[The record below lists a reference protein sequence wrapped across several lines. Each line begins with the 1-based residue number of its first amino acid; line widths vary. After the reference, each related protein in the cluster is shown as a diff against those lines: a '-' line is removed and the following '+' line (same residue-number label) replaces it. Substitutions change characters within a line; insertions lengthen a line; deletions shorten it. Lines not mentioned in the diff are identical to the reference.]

1 MIKKTLD
8 KKLAVIAAAS
18 TFVSKVYEG
27 SLGNC
32 FCNLC
37 LFSKDA
43 FEVRFQYPLKLN
55 YSDLIEESFHES
67 FQAFKTEDNVKVD
80 RKILCKSA
88 LVVTYYIFFD

>member
-1 MIKKTLD
+1 MD
-8 KKLAVIAAAS
+8 QKLAVIAAAS
-18 TFVSKVYEG
+18 TFVSKVYES

-43 FEVRFQYPLKLN
+43 IEVKFQYPRTLMMSEIIVRTF
-55 YSDLIEESFHES
+55 YES
-67 FQAFKTEDNVKVD
+67 FQAFKTHDNVKVN
-80 RKILCKSA
+80 REVKGKST

>member
-1 MIKKTLD
+1 MKMTLD
-8 KKLAVIAAAS
+8 QKLAVIAAAS

-32 FCNLC
+32 LCNLC

-43 FEVRFQYPLKLN
+43 IEVKFQYPKTLMMAEIIDRTFK
-55 YSDLIEESFHES
+55 ES
-67 FQAFKTEDNVKVD
+67 FQAFKSYDNIKVHRD
-80 RKILCKSA
+80 VIGKST

>member
-1 MIKKTLD
+1 MTLD
-8 KKLAVIAAAS
+8 QKLAVIAAAS

-27 SLGNC
+27 TRGNC

-37 LFSKDA
+37 LYSKDA

-55 YSDLIEESFHES
+55 YFYLIEESFNDS

-80 RKILCKSA
+80 RKILCKSS
-88 LVVTYYIFFD
+88 LVVTYYIYFD